1 MIHKVNVIGG
11 DKMKTDNY
19 IITDQNEN
27 IVFLGDK
34 TLKYIKKDLVTPV
47 AFPSGSFEKGN
58 VLIYVSNSERDY
70 SYISK
75 EFKIPANEMHYDKRL
90 LVIASIDSEEIMPI
104 IKQNFKYEGKIEELI
119 DTIYER
125 KSISIIRKD
134 RYIIVKVDTQIMSF
148 DTDIYKEIVI
158 LADDNG
164 IKYFIHDDKEE
175 NSFEITLNKKVFNG
189 YCDKEKI
196 QDMNLKKLIH
206 HSIYE
211 SIIRGGAL
219 IDFKDTKVFISSE
232 TIKVKDVLYNVISFD
247 EEDSLIKR
255 IIDDNLKYN
264 KILCKVSE
272 DMYGSIQYNSFR
284 LWGNEGKFRELEKLL
299 QKGSATNATILLTGE
314 SGTGKTYLAKEIHNC
329 SKRKDKPFVHINCA
343 AIAYH
348 LLESELFGYEEG
360 AFTGA
365 KKGGK
370 EGLLDMA
377 FGGTLFLDE
386 IGEIPLTLQGKLLE
400 VMQSKTFYRVGGTK
414 KHKVDVRFIAAT
426 NKNLAEM
433 VKEKRFREDLYYRIN
448 VFPIEIPPLRERLDC
463 IHSIISDILPEICER
478 LEIEP
483 VLIGY
488 QTLEKI
494 KEYPWP
500 GNIRELENVLE
511 KAAILCDK
519 KIIPPDD
526 IILPE
531 HDKFALKPMTLKELK
546 ENCEK
551 QAIRNALDLFHGD
564 KFKAAQYL
572 DIGRTAI
579 FDKIKKYAII
589 YEGIEENDFR

>member
-1 MIHKVNVIGG
+1 
-11 DKMKTDNY
+11 MKKDNH

-27 IVFLGDK
+27 IVFLGDR
-34 TLKYIKKDLVTPV
+34 TLKYIKKDLVKPI
-47 AFPSGSFEKGN
+47 AYPSGSFEKGN
-58 VLIYVSNSERDY
+58 VLIYISNVGRDY
-70 SYISK
+70 SFITK
-75 EFKIPANEMHYDKRL
+75 EFKIPYNEIHYDKRL
-90 LVIASIDSEEIMPI
+90 LVISAIFSEEIRPI
-104 IKQNFKYEGKIEELI
+104 IKQNFKYEGKTEELI

-125 KSISIIRKD
+125 KSISVIRKG
-134 RYIIVKVDTQIMSF
+134 RNIIVKVDTQIMSF
-148 DTDIYKEIVI
+148 DTAMNKEIAI

-164 IKYFIHDDKEE
+164 IKYFMTEDSEGNGFKDILE
-175 NSFEITLNKKVFNG
+175 KKCFNG
-189 YCDKEKI
+189 YCDQEKI
-196 QDMNLKKLIH
+196 QDINLKKVIH
-206 HSIYE
+206 HNIYE
-211 SIIRGGAL
+211 AILRGEIL
-219 IDFKDTKVFISSE
+219 TDFKDAKVFISKE
-232 TIKVKDVLYNVISFD
+232 TIELKGTLYNLISFD
-247 EEDSLIKR
+247 EEENLIQK
-255 IIDDNLKYN
+255 IIDNNLKYN
-264 KILCKVSE
+264 KILSKESE
-272 DMYGSIQYNSFR
+272 NKYGSMQYNSFR

-314 SGTGKTYLAKEIHNC
+314 SGTGKTFLAREIHKC

-370 EGLLDMA
+370 EGLFDMA

-386 IGEIPLTLQGKLLE
+386 IGEIPLTLQSKLLE
-400 VMQSKTFYRVGGTK
+400 VMQSKTYYRVGGTK
-414 KHKVDVRFIAAT
+414 KREADVRFIAAT

-433 VKEKRFREDLYYRIN
+433 VKEKSFREDLYYRIN

-463 IHSIISDILPEICER
+463 IHAIISDILPEICER

-483 VLIGY
+483 VLIGH

-526 IILPE
+526 IVLPE
-531 HDKFALKPMTLKELK
+531 HDQFTLKPMTLKELK
-546 ENCEK
+546 ENFEK

-564 KFKAAQYL
+564 KSKAAQYL

>member
-1 MIHKVNVIGG
+1 
-11 DKMKTDNY
+11 MKKDNR
-19 IITDQNEN
+19 IITDENEN
-27 IVFLGDK
+27 ILFCGDK
-34 TLKYIKKDLVTPV
+34 TLKYIKKDIVNPI
-47 AFPSGSFEKGN
+47 AYKSGRFEKGN
-58 VLIYVSNSERDY
+58 VLIYISNTVRDY
-70 SYISK
+70 LFVTK
-75 EFKIPANEMHYDKRL
+75 EFKIPYNEINYDKRL
-90 LVIASIDSEEIMPI
+90 LLVSAILSDEIRPI
-104 IKQNFKYEGKIEELI
+104 IKQDFKYEGKTEEFI

-125 KSISIIRKD
+125 KPISVIRKGKIIR
-134 RYIIVKVDTQIMSF
+134 VKVDSQIMCF
-148 DTDIYKEIVI
+148 DIIKNKEIAI

-164 IKYFIHDDKEE
+164 IKYFMPEDLGGNDFSRILEKRD
-175 NSFEITLNKKVFNG
+175 FNG
-189 YCDKEKI
+189 YYDKGKI
-196 QDMNLKKLIH
+196 QYINLKKLIH
-206 HSIYE
+206 HNLYE
-211 SIIRGGAL
+211 AISKCENL
-219 IDFKDTKVFISSE
+219 TCFKGRKVFICKE
-232 TIKVKDVLYNVISFD
+232 TIELNGTLYKIISFD
-247 EEDSLIKR
+247 EEENLIQN
-255 IIDDNLKYN
+255 IIDNNLKYN
-264 KILCKVSE
+264 KILSKESE
-272 DMYGSIQYNSFR
+272 DKYGSIQYNSFR

-299 QKGSATNATILLTGE
+299 QKVSATNATILLTGE
-314 SGTGKTYLAKEIHNC
+314 SGTGKTFLAKEIHKC

-370 EGLLDMA
+370 EGLFDMA
-377 FGGTLFLDE
+377 LGGTLLLDE

-400 VMQSKTFYRVGGTK
+400 VMQSKTYYRVGGTK
-414 KHKVDVRFIAAT
+414 KHKADVRLIAAT
-426 NKNLAEM
+426 NKDLTEM
-433 VKEKRFREDLYYRIN
+433 VRNKSFREDLYYRIN

-463 IHSIISDILPEICER
+463 IHAIISDILPEICER

-494 KEYPWP
+494 KKYPWP

-511 KAAILCDK
+511 KAVILCDK

-526 IILPE
+526 IVLPE
-531 HDKFALKPMTLKELK
+531 HNNFSLKSMTLKELK

-551 QAIRNALDLFHGD
+551 QAIQNALDLFHGD
-564 KFKAAQYL
+564 KYKVAQYL
-572 DIGRTAI
+572 DISRTAI

>member
-1 MIHKVNVIGG
+1 
-11 DKMKTDNY
+11 MKKDNY
-19 IITDQNEN
+19 IITDQNDN

-34 TLKYIKKDLVTPV
+34 TLKYIKKDLVNPI
-47 AFPSGSFEKGN
+47 AYPSGSFEKGN
-58 VLIYVSNSERDY
+58 VLIYISNAGKDY
-70 SYISK
+70 SFFAK
-75 EFKIPANEMHYDKRL
+75 KLKIPFNEIHCDKRL
-90 LVIASIDSEEIMPI
+90 LLISSIGSEEIMPI
-104 IKQNFKYEGKIEELI
+104 IKQNFKYEGKTEEFI

-125 KSISIIRKD
+125 KSILVKRKGKN
-134 RYIIVKVDTQIMSF
+134 IIVKVDAQVMSF
-148 DTDIYKEIVI
+148 DTVEHKEIAI

-164 IKYFIHDDKEE
+164 IKYFMPEGTEE
-175 NSFEITLNKKVFNG
+175 NCFNEILEKKHFDG
-189 YCDKEKI
+189 YCDQEKI
-196 QDMNLKKLIH
+196 RDINLKKLINH
-206 HSIYE
+206 NVYGAIF
-211 SIIRGGAL
+211 RGDIL
-219 IDFKDTKVFISSE
+219 IDFKETKIFISKE
-232 TIKVKDVLYNVISFD
+232 IIEIRGFLYNMISFD
-247 EEDSLIKR
+247 EEESLIQN
-255 IIDDNLKYN
+255 IIDDNFKYN
-264 KILCKVSE
+264 KILSKKSE
-272 DMYGSIQYNSFR
+272 DRYGSIQYNSFR

-314 SGTGKTYLAKEIHNC
+314 SGTGKTFLAREIHNC
-329 SKRKDKPFVHINCA
+329 SRRKDKPFVHINCA
-343 AIAYH
+343 AISYY

-370 EGLLDMA
+370 EGLFDMA

-400 VMQSKTFYRVGGTK
+400 VMQSKTYYRVGGTK
-414 KHKVDVRFIAAT
+414 KRQADVRFIAAT
-426 NKNLAEM
+426 NKDLSEM
-433 VKEKRFREDLYYRIN
+433 VKEKSFREDLYYRIN

-463 IHSIISDILPEICER
+463 IHAIISDILPEICER

-483 VLIGY
+483 VLIGL
-488 QTLEKI
+488 QTLKKI

-526 IILPE
+526 IVLPE
-531 HDKFALKPMTLKELK
+531 HNQFALKPMTLKELK

-564 KFKAAQYL
+564 KSKAAQYL

-579 FDKIKKYAII
+579 FDKIKKYGIL
-589 YEGIEENDFR
+589 YEGME

>member
-1 MIHKVNVIGG
+1 
-11 DKMKTDNY
+11 MKKDNY
-19 IITDQNEN
+19 IITDQNDN
-27 IVFLGDK
+27 IVFLGDR
-34 TLKYIKKDLVTPV
+34 TLKYLKRDLVKPI
-47 AFPSGSFEKGN
+47 AYPSGSFEKGN
-58 VLIYVSNSERDY
+58 VLIYVSNEERDY
-70 SYISK
+70 LFVTN
-75 EFKIPANEMHYDKRL
+75 EFKIPANEIHYDKRL
-90 LVIASIDSEEIMPI
+90 LVISSIGSEEIMPI
-104 IKQNFKYEGKIEELI
+104 IKQNFKYEGKTEELI

-125 KSISIIRKD
+125 KSITVIRKGSN
-134 RYIIVKVDTQIMSF
+134 IIVKVDTQIMSF
-148 DTDIYKEIVI
+148 DTARYKEIAI

-164 IKYFIHDDKEE
+164 IKYFIPEDVED
-175 NSFEITLNKKVFNG
+175 NGFEKILIKKDFNG
-189 YCDKEKI
+189 YCNQEKI
-196 QDMNLKKLIH
+196 QNMNLKKFIH
-206 HSIYE
+206 NNIYE
-211 SIIRGGAL
+211 AILRGEIL
-219 IDFKDTKVFISSE
+219 TDFKDAKVFICKE
-232 TIKVKDVLYNVISFD
+232 TIELKGVLYNIISFD
-247 EEDSLIKR
+247 EEESLIQN
-255 IIDDNLKYN
+255 IIDDNFKYN
-264 KILCKVSE
+264 KILCKESE
-272 DMYGSIQYNSFR
+272 NRYGSIQYNSFR

-314 SGTGKTYLAKEIHNC
+314 SGTGKTFLAREIHNC

-370 EGLLDMA
+370 EGLFDMA

-400 VMQSKTFYRVGGTK
+400 VMQSKTYYRVGGTK
-414 KHKVDVRFIAAT
+414 KCEVDVRFIAAT

-433 VKEKRFREDLYYRIN
+433 VKEKNFREDLYYRIN

-463 IHSIISDILPEICER
+463 IHAIISDILPEICER

-526 IILPE
+526 IVLPE
-531 HDKFALKPMTLKELK
+531 HDKFALKPMTLRELK

-564 KFKAAQYL
+564 KSKAAQYL

>member
-1 MIHKVNVIGG
+1 
-11 DKMKTDNY
+11 MKKGNH

-27 IVFLGDK
+27 IVFLGDR
-34 TLKYIKKDLVTPV
+34 TLKYLKRDLVKPI
-47 AFPSGSFEKGN
+47 AYQSGSFGEGN
-58 VLIYVSNSERDY
+58 VLIYISNSERDY
-70 SYISK
+70 SFITK
-75 EFKIPANEMHYDKRL
+75 EFKISDNEICYDKRL
-90 LVIASIDSEEIMPI
+90 LVISAIYNEEIRPI
-104 IKQNFKYEGKIEELI
+104 IKQNFKYEGKTEELI

-125 KSISIIRKD
+125 KAISVIRKD
-134 RYIIVKVDTQIMSF
+134 GNIRVKVDTQIMSF
-148 DTDIYKEIVI
+148 DTAKNKEIAI
-158 LADDNG
+158 LVDDNG
-164 IKYFIHDDKEE
+164 IKYFMPEDSKGNDFKE
-175 NSFEITLNKKVFNG
+175 ILRKKEFDG
-189 YCDKEKI
+189 YYDQKKI
-196 QDMNLKKLIH
+196 QNMNLKKLIH
-206 HSIYE
+206 HDIYE
-211 SIIRGGAL
+211 AILRGEIL
-219 IDFKDTKVFISSE
+219 TDFKDAKVFISKE
-232 TIKVKDVLYNVISFD
+232 TIELMGTLYNMISFD
-247 EEDSLIKR
+247 EEESLIQN
-255 IIDDNLKYN
+255 IIEDNYKYN
-264 KILCKVSE
+264 KILSKE
-272 DMYGSIQYNSFR
+272 FENKYGSIQYNSFR

-314 SGTGKTYLAKEIHNC
+314 SGTGKTFLAKEIHNC

-343 AIAYH
+343 AIAYN

-370 EGLLDMA
+370 EGLFDMA

-400 VMQSKTFYRVGGTK
+400 VMQSKTYYRVGGTK
-414 KHKVDVRFIAAT
+414 KHQADVRFIAAT

-433 VKEKRFREDLYYRIN
+433 VKKKCFREDLYYRIN
-448 VFPIEIPPLRERLDC
+448 VFPIEIPPLRERIDC
-463 IHSIISDILPEICER
+463 IHAIISDILPEICER

-526 IILPE
+526 IVLPE
-531 HDKFALKPMTLKELK
+531 YDQFALKPMTLKELK

-551 QAIRNALDLFHGD
+551 QAIQNALNLFHGD
-564 KFKAAQYL
+564 KSKAAQYL

>member
-1 MIHKVNVIGG
+1 
-11 DKMKTDNY
+11 MKKGNH

-27 IVFLGDK
+27 IVFLGDR
-34 TLKYIKKDLVTPV
+34 TLKYLKKDLVKPI
-47 AFPSGSFEKGN
+47 AYQSGNFGEGN
-58 VLIYVSNSERDY
+58 VLIYISNSERDY
-70 SYISK
+70 SFITK
-75 EFKIPANEMHYDKRL
+75 EFKISDNEICYDKRL
-90 LVIASIDSEEIMPI
+90 LVISAIYNEEIRPI
-104 IKQNFKYEGKIEELI
+104 IKQNFKYEGKTEELI

-125 KSISIIRKD
+125 KAISVIRKD
-134 RYIIVKVDTQIMSF
+134 GNIRVKVDTQIMSF
-148 DTDIYKEIVI
+148 DTAKNKEIAI
-158 LADDNG
+158 LVDDNG
-164 IKYFIHDDKEE
+164 IKYFMPEDSKGNDFKE
-175 NSFEITLNKKVFNG
+175 ILRKKEFDG
-189 YCDKEKI
+189 YYDQKKI
-196 QDMNLKKLIH
+196 QNMNLKKLIH
-206 HSIYE
+206 HDIYE
-211 SIIRGGAL
+211 AILRGEIL
-219 IDFKDTKVFISSE
+219 TDFKDAKVFISKE
-232 TIKVKDVLYNVISFD
+232 TIELMGTLYNMISFD
-247 EEDSLIKR
+247 EEESLIQN
-255 IIDDNLKYN
+255 IIEDNYKYN
-264 KILCKVSE
+264 KILSKE
-272 DMYGSIQYNSFR
+272 FENKYGSIQYNSFR

-314 SGTGKTYLAKEIHNC
+314 SGTGKTFLAKEIHNC

-343 AIAYH
+343 AIAYN

-370 EGLLDMA
+370 EGLFDMA

-400 VMQSKTFYRVGGTK
+400 VMQSKTYYRVGGTK
-414 KHKVDVRFIAAT
+414 KHQADVRFIAAT

-433 VKEKRFREDLYYRIN
+433 VKKKCFREDLYYRIN
-448 VFPIEIPPLRERLDC
+448 VFPIEIPPLRERIDC
-463 IHSIISDILPEICER
+463 IHAIISDILPEICER

-526 IILPE
+526 IVLPE
-531 HDKFALKPMTLKELK
+531 YDQFALKPMTLKELK

-551 QAIRNALDLFHGD
+551 QAIQNALNLFHGD
-564 KFKAAQYL
+564 KSKAAQYL

>member
-1 MIHKVNVIGG
+1 
-11 DKMKTDNY
+11 MKKDSH

-27 IVFLGDK
+27 IVFLGER
-34 TLKYIKKDLVTPV
+34 TLKYLKKDLSRPI
-47 AFPSGSFEKGN
+47 AYQSGSFEKGD
-58 VLIYVSNSERDY
+58 VLIYISNSEKDY
-70 SYISK
+70 SFIAK
-75 EFKIPANEMHYDKRL
+75 EFKIPDNEIRYDKRL
-90 LVIASIDSEEIMPI
+90 LVISAIYSEAIMPI
-104 IKQNFKYEGKIEELI
+104 IKQNFKYEGKTEKLI

-125 KSISIIRKD
+125 RSISVIRKGKNI
-134 RYIIVKVDTQIMSF
+134 RVKVDTQVMSF
-148 DTDIYKEIVI
+148 DTAKDKEIAI
-158 LADDNG
+158 LVDDNG
-164 IKYFIHDDKEE
+164 IKYFMPEDSER
-175 NSFEITLNKKVFNG
+175 NGFREILKKKKFNG
-189 YCDKEKI
+189 YYDQEKLRS
-196 QDMNLKKLIH
+196 MNLKKLIH
-206 HSIYE
+206 HNIYE
-211 SIIRGGAL
+211 AISSGEIL
-219 IDFKDTKVFISSE
+219 TDFKDTKVFISKE
-232 TIKVKDVLYNVISFD
+232 VIELNGALYNIISFD
-247 EEDSLIKR
+247 EEENLIQN
-255 IIDDNLKYN
+255 IIEDNHRYN
-264 KILCKVSE
+264 KILCKE
-272 DMYGSIQYNSFR
+272 PENKYGSIQYNSFR
-284 LWGNEGKFRELEKLL
+284 LWGNGGKFRELDKLL

-314 SGTGKTYLAKEIHNC
+314 SGTGKTFLAREIHNC

-370 EGLLDMA
+370 EGLFDMA

-400 VMQSKTFYRVGGTK
+400 VMQSKTYYRVGGTK
-414 KHKVDVRFIAAT
+414 KHQADVRFIVAT

-433 VKEKRFREDLYYRIN
+433 VKEKSFREDLYYRIN

-463 IHSIISDILPEICER
+463 IHAIISDILPEICER

-519 KIIPPDD
+519 KIISPGD
-526 IILPE
+526 IILPA
-531 HDKFALKPMTLKELK
+531 HDQFALKPTTLKELK
-546 ENCEK
+546 ESCEK
-551 QAIRNALDLFHGD
+551 QAIRNALNLFHGD
-564 KFKAAQYL
+564 KSKAAQYL

-579 FDKIKKYAII
+579 FDKIKKYAIN
-589 YEGIEENDFR
+589 EGTGENDFR

>member
-1 MIHKVNVIGG
+1 
-11 DKMKTDNY
+11 MKKSNL

-27 IVFLGDK
+27 IIFWGDR
-34 TLKYIKKDLVTPV
+34 TLKYIKKDLVKPI
-47 AFPSGSFEKGN
+47 AYPNGSFEKGN
-58 VLIYVSNSERDY
+58 ILIYISNTGRDY
-70 SYISK
+70 SFFNK
-75 EFKIPANEMHYDKRL
+75 EFKIPYNEIYYDKRL
-90 LVIASIDSEEIMPI
+90 LVISAIFSEEIRPI
-104 IKQNFKYEGKIEELI
+104 IKQDFKYEGKTEKLI

-125 KSISIIRKD
+125 KSISVIRIGSNI
-134 RYIIVKVDTQIMSF
+134 RVMVDYQIMSF
-148 DTDIYKEIVI
+148 DTTKHKEIAI

-164 IKYFIHDDKEE
+164 IKYFMPEKSKG
-175 NSFEITLNKKVFNG
+175 NGFNEILEKKDFNG
-189 YCDKEKI
+189 YCDQEKI
-196 QDMNLKKLIH
+196 KNMNLKKLIH
-206 HSIYE
+206 YNLYE
-211 SIIRGGAL
+211 AILRGEIL
-219 IDFKDTKVFISSE
+219 TNFKDTKVFISKE
-232 TIKVKDVLYNVISFD
+232 TIELNDTLYNIISFD
-247 EEDSLIKR
+247 EEENLIQN

-264 KILCKVSE
+264 KISCKEPE
-272 DMYGSIQYNSFR
+272 DKYGSIQYNSFR

-299 QKGSATNATILLTGE
+299 QKVSATNATILLTGE
-314 SGTGKTYLAKEIHNC
+314 SGTGKTFLAKEIHKC

-377 FGGTLFLDE
+377 LGGTLFLDE

-400 VMQSKTFYRVGGTK
+400 LMQSKTYYRVGGTK
-414 KHKVDVRFIAAT
+414 KHEADVRFIAAT
-426 NKNLAEM
+426 NKDLAEM
-433 VKEKRFREDLYYRIN
+433 VKEKSFREDLYYRIN
-448 VFPIEIPPLRERLDC
+448 VFPIEIPPLRERMDC
-463 IHSIISDILPEICER
+463 IHAIISDILPEICER

-526 IILPE
+526 IVLPE
-531 HDKFALKPMTLKELK
+531 YHQFALKPMTLKELK

-564 KFKAAQYL
+564 KSKAAQYL

-579 FDKIKKYAII
+579 FDKIKKYSII
-589 YEGIEENDFR
+589 YERIEESDFR

>member
-1 MIHKVNVIGG
+1 
-11 DKMKTDNY
+11 MKKDNH
-19 IITDQNEN
+19 IITDQNDN
-27 IVFLGDK
+27 IVFLGDG
-34 TLKYIKKDLVTPV
+34 TLKYIRRDLVKPV
-47 AFPSGSFEKGN
+47 AYPSGSFEKGN
-58 VLIYVSNSERDY
+58 VLIYICNSGRDY
-70 SYISK
+70 SFISK
-75 EFKIPANEMHYDKRL
+75 EFKIDYNEIHCDRRL
-90 LVIASIDSEEIMPI
+90 LVISAIFSEEIRPI
-104 IKQNFKYEGKIEELI
+104 IKQDFKCEGKNEELI

-125 KSISIIRKD
+125 KSVSVIRKGKNITV
-134 RYIIVKVDTQIMSF
+134 RVDAQKMSF
-148 DTDIYKEIVI
+148 DTSKYKEIAI
-158 LADDNG
+158 LIDDNG
-164 IKYFIHDDKEE
+164 IKYFIPKDMEE
-175 NSFEITLNKKVFNG
+175 NGFEKTLRKKDFNG
-189 YCDKEKI
+189 YCDQESI
-196 QDMNLKKLIH
+196 QNINLKKLIH
-206 HSIYE
+206 NNIYE
-211 SIIRGGAL
+211 AILRGAIL
-219 IDFKDTKVFISSE
+219 TDFKDAKVFISKE
-232 TIKVKDVLYNVISFD
+232 TIELKGILYNLISFD
-247 EEDSLIKR
+247 EEDSLIQN

-264 KILCKVSE
+264 KILSKESE
-272 DMYGSIQYNSFR
+272 DKYGSMQYNSFR

-314 SGTGKTYLAKEIHNC
+314 SGTGKTFLAREIHKC
-329 SKRKDKPFVHINCA
+329 SKRKDKPFVHINYA

-370 EGLLDMA
+370 EGLFDMA

-400 VMQSKTFYRVGGTK
+400 VMQSKTYYRVGGTK
-414 KHKVDVRFIAAT
+414 KRKADVRCIAAT

-433 VKEKRFREDLYYRIN
+433 VKEKSFREDLYYRIN

-463 IHSIISDILPEICER
+463 IHALISDILPEICER

-488 QTLEKI
+488 QTMEKI

-511 KAAILCDK
+511 KAAILCDEK
-519 KIIPPDD
+519 VIPPDD

-531 HDKFALKPMTLKELK
+531 HDQFALKPMTLKELK

-551 QAIRNALDLFHGD
+551 QAIRNALNLFHGD
-564 KFKAAQYL
+564 KIKAAQYL

>member
-1 MIHKVNVIGG
+1 
-11 DKMKTDNY
+11 MKKGNH

-27 IVFLGDK
+27 IVFLGDR
-34 TLKYIKKDLVTPV
+34 TLKYLKRDLVKPI
-47 AFPSGSFEKGN
+47 AYQSGNFGEGN
-58 VLIYVSNSERDY
+58 VLIYISNSERDY
-70 SYISK
+70 SFITK
-75 EFKIPANEMHYDKRL
+75 EFKISDNEICYDKRL
-90 LVIASIDSEEIMPI
+90 LVISTIYNEEIRPI
-104 IKQNFKYEGKIEELI
+104 IKQNFKYEGKTEELI

-125 KSISIIRKD
+125 KAISVIRKD
-134 RYIIVKVDTQIMSF
+134 GNIRVKVDTQIMSF
-148 DTDIYKEIVI
+148 DTAKNKEIAI
-158 LADDNG
+158 LVDDNG
-164 IKYFIHDDKEE
+164 IKYFMPEDSKGNDFNEILRKKE
-175 NSFEITLNKKVFNG
+175 FDG
-189 YCDKEKI
+189 YYDQKKI
-196 QDMNLKKLIH
+196 QNMNLKKLIH
-206 HSIYE
+206 HDIYE
-211 SIIRGGAL
+211 AILRGEIL
-219 IDFKDTKVFISSE
+219 TDFKDAKVFISKE
-232 TIKVKDVLYNVISFD
+232 TIELMGTLYNMISFD
-247 EEDSLIKR
+247 EEESLIQN
-255 IIDDNLKYN
+255 IIEDNYKYN
-264 KILCKVSE
+264 KILSKE
-272 DMYGSIQYNSFR
+272 FENKYGSIQYNSFR

-314 SGTGKTYLAKEIHNC
+314 SGTGKTFLAKEIHNC

-343 AIAYH
+343 AIAYN

-400 VMQSKTFYRVGGTK
+400 VMQSKTYYRVGGTK
-414 KHKVDVRFIAAT
+414 KHQADVRFIAAT

-433 VKEKRFREDLYYRIN
+433 VKKKCFREDLYYRIN
-448 VFPIEIPPLRERLDC
+448 VFPIEIPPLRERIDC
-463 IHSIISDILPEICER
+463 IHAIISDILPEICER

-526 IILPE
+526 IVLPE
-531 HDKFALKPMTLKELK
+531 YDQFALKPMTLKELK

-551 QAIRNALDLFHGD
+551 QAIQNALNLFHGD
-564 KFKAAQYL
+564 KSKAAQYL

>member
-1 MIHKVNVIGG
+1 MVIS
-11 DKMKTDNY
+11 
-19 IITDQNEN
+19 
-27 IVFLGDK
+27 
-34 TLKYIKKDLVTPV
+34 
-47 AFPSGSFEKGN
+47 A
-58 VLIYVSNSERDY
+58 IYSEGIR
-70 SYISK
+70 
-75 EFKIPANEMHYDKRL
+75 
-90 LVIASIDSEEIMPI
+90 PI
-104 IKQNFKYEGKIEELI
+104 IKQSFKYEGKTEKLI

-125 KSISIIRKD
+125 KSISVIKREGNIR
-134 RYIIVKVDTQIMSF
+134 VKIDNQTVFF
-148 DTDIYKEIVI
+148 DTAENKEIAI

-164 IKYFIHDDKEE
+164 IKYFTPEDSEVDGFKDILE
-175 NSFEITLNKKVFNG
+175 KKKFNG
-189 YCDKEKI
+189 YYDQEKV
-196 QDMNLKKLIH
+196 QDVSLKKLIH
-206 HSIYE
+206 HNMYE
-211 SIIRGGAL
+211 AISNGETL
-219 IDFKDTKVFISSE
+219 TDFKDTKVFISKES
-232 TIKVKDVLYNVISFD
+232 IKIKGVLYNIILFD
-247 EEDSLIKR
+247 EEESLIQN
-255 IIDDNLKYN
+255 IIEDNFRYN
-264 KILCKVSE
+264 KILSKESE
-272 DMYGSIQYNSFR
+272 NKYGSIQYNSFR

-314 SGTGKTYLAKEIHNC
+314 SGTGKTFLAKEIHNC
-329 SKRKDKPFVHINCA
+329 SKRKDKPFIHINCA

-370 EGLLDMA
+370 EGLFDMA

-400 VMQSKTFYRVGGTK
+400 VMQSKTYYRVGGTK
-414 KHKVDVRFIAAT
+414 KHQADVRFIAAT

-433 VKEKRFREDLYYRIN
+433 VKEKSFREDLYYRIN

-463 IHSIISDILPEICER
+463 IHAIISDILPEICGR

-526 IILPE
+526 IVLPE
-531 HDKFALKPMTLKELK
+531 HDKFVLKPTTLKELK

-551 QAIRNALDLFHGD
+551 QAIRNALNLFHGD
-564 KFKAAQYL
+564 KSKAAQYL

-579 FDKIKKYAII
+579 FDKIKKYAITD
-589 YEGIEENDFR
+589 EGTEENDFR

>member
-1 MIHKVNVIGG
+1 
-11 DKMKTDNY
+11 MKKDNH

-27 IVFLGDK
+27 IVFLGDR
-34 TLKYIKKDLVTPV
+34 TLKYIKKDLVKPI
-47 AFPSGSFEKGN
+47 AYPSGSFEKGN
-58 VLIYVSNSERDY
+58 ILIYISNVGRDY
-70 SYISK
+70 SFITK
-75 EFKIPANEMHYDKRL
+75 EFKIPYNEIHYDKRL
-90 LVIASIDSEEIMPI
+90 LVISAIFSEGIRPI
-104 IKQNFKYEGKIEELI
+104 IKQNFKYEGKTEELI

-125 KSISIIRKD
+125 KSISVIRKG
-134 RYIIVKVDTQIMSF
+134 RNIIVKVDTQIMSF
-148 DTDIYKEIVI
+148 DTAMNKEIAI

-164 IKYFIHDDKEE
+164 IKYFMTEDSEGNGFKE
-175 NSFEITLNKKVFNG
+175 TLEKKCFNG
-189 YCDKEKI
+189 YCDQEKI
-196 QDMNLKKLIH
+196 QDMNLKKVIH
-206 HSIYE
+206 HNIYE
-211 SIIRGGAL
+211 AILRGENL
-219 IDFKDTKVFISSE
+219 TDFKDAKVFVSKE
-232 TIKVKDVLYNVISFD
+232 TIKLKGTLYNLISFD
-247 EEDSLIKR
+247 EEENLIQK

-264 KILCKVSE
+264 KILSKKSE
-272 DMYGSIQYNSFR
+272 NKYSSMQYNSFR

-314 SGTGKTYLAKEIHNC
+314 SGTGKTFLAREIHKC

-370 EGLLDMA
+370 EGLFDMA
-377 FGGTLFLDE
+377 LGGTLFLDE
-386 IGEIPLTLQGKLLE
+386 IGEIPLTLQSKLLE
-400 VMQSKTFYRVGGTK
+400 VMQSKTYYRVGGTK
-414 KHKVDVRFIAAT
+414 KREADVRFIVAT

-433 VKEKRFREDLYYRIN
+433 VNEKSFREDLYYRIN

-463 IHSIISDILPEICER
+463 IHAIISDILPEICER

-494 KEYPWP
+494 KEYQWP

-519 KIIPPDD
+519 KIISPDD
-526 IILPE
+526 IVLPE
-531 HDKFALKPMTLKELK
+531 HNKFALKPMTLKELK

-564 KFKAAQYL
+564 KSKAALYL

>member
-1 MIHKVNVIGG
+1 
-11 DKMKTDNY
+11 MKKDNH

-27 IVFLGDK
+27 IVFLGDR
-34 TLKYIKKDLVTPV
+34 TLKYIKKDLVKPI
-47 AFPSGSFEKGN
+47 AYPSGSFEKGN
-58 VLIYVSNSERDY
+58 VLIYISNAERDY
-70 SYISK
+70 SFISK
-75 EFKIPANEMHYDKRL
+75 EFKIPSNEINYDKRL
-90 LVIASIDSEEIMPI
+90 LVISAIYSEEIRPI
-104 IKQNFKYEGKIEELI
+104 IKQNFKYEGKTEELI

-125 KSISIIRKD
+125 KFISVIRKE
-134 RYIIVKVDTQIMSF
+134 RNIIIKVDTQIMSF
-148 DTDIYKEIVI
+148 DTAKYKEIAI

-164 IKYFIHDDKEE
+164 IKYFMPEDLEG
-175 NSFEITLNKKVFNG
+175 NGFKKILEKKDFNG
-189 YCDKEKI
+189 YCDQEKI
-196 QDMNLKKLIH
+196 QNMNLKKLIPH
-206 HSIYE
+206 NIYE
-211 SIIRGGAL
+211 AILRGGIL
-219 IDFKDTKVFISSE
+219 IDFKDAKVFISKE
-232 TIKVKDVLYNVISFD
+232 TIELKGVLYNMITFD
-247 EEDSLIKR
+247 EEESLIQN
-255 IIDDNLKYN
+255 IIDDNFKYN
-264 KILCKVSE
+264 KILSKESE
-272 DMYGSIQYNSFR
+272 DRYGSIQYNSFR
-284 LWGNEGKFRELEKLL
+284 LWGNDGKFRELEKLL

-314 SGTGKTYLAKEIHNC
+314 SGTGKTFLAREIHNC

-370 EGLLDMA
+370 EGLFDMA

-400 VMQSKTFYRVGGTK
+400 VMQSKTYYRVGGTK
-414 KHKVDVRFIAAT
+414 KREVDVRFIAAT

-433 VKEKRFREDLYYRIN
+433 VKEKSFREDLYYRIN

-463 IHSIISDILPEICER
+463 IHAIISDILPEICER

-526 IILPE
+526 IVLPE
-531 HDKFALKPMTLKELK
+531 HNQFALKPMTLKELK

-551 QAIRNALDLFHGD
+551 QAIRNALNLFHGD
-564 KFKAAQYL
+564 KSKAAQYL

-589 YEGIEENDFR
+589 YEGMEENDFR